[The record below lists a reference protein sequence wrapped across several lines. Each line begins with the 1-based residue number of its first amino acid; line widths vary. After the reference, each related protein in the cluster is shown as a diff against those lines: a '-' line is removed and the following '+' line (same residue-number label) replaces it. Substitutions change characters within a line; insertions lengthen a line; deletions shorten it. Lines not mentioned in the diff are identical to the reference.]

1 MNIKTIIA
9 TGMLAVSATAFAQRD
24 EVSRRTTEL
33 DDGMGQDFPAERQGE
48 TQ

>member
-9 TGMLAVSATAFAQRD
+9 TGMLAVSATAFAQ
-24 EVSRRTTEL
+24 L